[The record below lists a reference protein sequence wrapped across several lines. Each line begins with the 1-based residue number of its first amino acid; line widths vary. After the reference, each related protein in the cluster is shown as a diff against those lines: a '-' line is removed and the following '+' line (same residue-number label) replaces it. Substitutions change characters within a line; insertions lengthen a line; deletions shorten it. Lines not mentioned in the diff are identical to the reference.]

1 MRTRGSEPTPSRK
14 GVVRNVH
21 WQAPE
26 FFDTHCRAVLDWREE
41 YTDTPSGSI
50 CICKTLIAAR

>member
-1 MRTRGSEPTPSRK
+1 M
-14 GVVRNVH
+14 H

-41 YTDTPSGSI
+41 YTDTPSGSMYMYMQNLNSRTLNSKYEVQ
-50 CICKTLIAAR
+50 CIPSRVLR

>member
-1 MRTRGSEPTPSRK
+1 M
-14 GVVRNVH
+14 H

-41 YTDTPSGSI
+41 YTDTPSGSMYMYMQNLNSR
-50 CICKTLIAAR
+50 TLNSK